1 MKLSKKSFKSPF
13 GTFLI
18 VANPDSIVALLLPNQ
33 ETKKETFET
42 AVENKNHPILKQC
55 EAELKEYFAGSRK
68 EFTVPVSGAG
78 TEFQTKVWN
87 ELMKIPFGETTS
99 YLKQARRM
107 KKEKAVR
114 AVAGAHSKNPIPI
127 LVPCHRVI
135 ASDGRLHGYA
145 GGISLKKKLLE
156 IEGLS
161 IQNDRVIPK

>member
-1 MKLSKKSFKSPF
+1 
-13 GTFLI
+13 
-18 VANPDSIVALLLPNQ
+18 
-33 ETKKETFET
+33 
-42 AVENKNHPILKQC
+42 
-55 EAELKEYFAGSRK
+55 
-68 EFTVPVSGAG
+68 
-78 TEFQTKVWN
+78 
-87 ELMKIPFGETTS
+87 
-99 YLKQARRM
+99 M